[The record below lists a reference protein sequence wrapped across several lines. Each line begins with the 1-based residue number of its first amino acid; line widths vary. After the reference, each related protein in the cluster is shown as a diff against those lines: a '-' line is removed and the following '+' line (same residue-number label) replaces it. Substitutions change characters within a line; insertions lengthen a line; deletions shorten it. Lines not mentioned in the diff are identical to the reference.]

1 MSDSSSPPGLSIAI
15 TPMHRTEDGLW
26 ESGSR
31 EGAQF
36 LLVELVRGGGEDVE
50 VVVECRDERTAALA
64 ARVAAGVLAALG
76 LAGSEEEDEDAAR
89 LEAFDEETAAILAE
103 NPPPEIE
110 APAGAWRIAED
121 GEDVPEA

>member
-26 ESGSR
+26 ESGPR

-36 LLVELVRGGGEDVE
+36 LLVELVRGDGEDVE

-76 LAGSEEEDEDAAR
+76 LAGGEDEEEETR
-89 LEAFDEETAAILAE
+89 LEAFDEETAAILGD
-103 NPPPEIE
+103 NPTPEIE
-110 APAGAWRIAED
+110 APAGAWGMAED
-121 GEDVPEA
+121 DEEGPPA